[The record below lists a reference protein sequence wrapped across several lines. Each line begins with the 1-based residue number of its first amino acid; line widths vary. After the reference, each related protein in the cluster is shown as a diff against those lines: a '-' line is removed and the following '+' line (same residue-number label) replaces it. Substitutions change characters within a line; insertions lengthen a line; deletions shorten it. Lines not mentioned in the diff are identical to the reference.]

1 MDITDADRAKIEEAV
16 KTAETKTSGEIVPLV
31 VQRSANYDSLRLR
44 GAFFGLS
51 IGGLL
56 GCIFTVIQIP
66 GPDSFDVL
74 TLNLKSLSLLIAP
87 TVIGGFIGGTVLNH
101 SVRFLRLIMPEDVV
115 DDAIRTRAQRAFL
128 EHELFNTRDRTGI
141 LIMVSLDERRVTVLS
156 DTGINCVVPETTWD
170 ACVTLVLDGIK
181 RGDFGAGMA
190 DAIERCGEIVTNAG
204 FKIRD
209 DDTNELSNTLQVESS

>member
-1 MDITDADRAKIEEAV
+1 LDITDADRTKIENAV
-16 KTAETKTSGEIVPLV
+16 KTAEAKTSGEIVPLV

-44 GAFFGLS
+44 GALFGLS

-56 GCIFTVIQIP
+56 GCLFTVAQIP
-66 GPDSFDVL
+66 GPDSFEVL
-74 TLNLKSLSLLIAP
+74 TLSLKTLSLLIVP
-87 TVIGGFIGGTVLNH
+87 TLIGGFIGGALLDR
-101 SVRFLRLIMPEDVV
+101 SVGFLRLIMPEDVI

-156 DTGINCVVPETTWD
+156 DTGINSVVPETTWD

-190 DAIERCGEIVTNAG
+190 EAIERCGQIVTDAG
-204 FKIRD
+204 FEIRD
-209 DDTNELSNTLQVESS
+209 DDTNELSNTLQVEA